1 MTTLTEGRLT
11 FTFDDDCD
19 VGKYDDWSYYRQY
32 FQSAAGSSKAVDFV
46 CVSKR
51 VAWLI
56 EVKDYRFHPRTKLI
70 ELSDEIA
77 AKVRDTL
84 AGLATA
90 ATNAHDV
97 HEKKIAQRALCSRRR
112 WRIALHL
119 EQPVQNSKLW
129 QGVPD
134 PTKLLPKLKKKLKF
148 VDPDPEIVD
157 TSRSCSDMNWTS
169 T

>member
-11 FTFDDDCD
+11 FTFDTGCD
-19 VGKYDDWSYYRQY
+19 VGKYDDWSFYRQN
-32 FQSAAGSSKAVDFV
+32 FQSAAGGSKAVDFV
-46 CVSKR
+46 CVSKS

-56 EVKDYRFHPRTKLI
+56 EVKDYRFHPRAKLI
-70 ELSDEIA
+70 DLSDEIA

-90 ATNAHDV
+90 ATNADDPN
-97 HEKKIAQRALCSRRR
+97 EKEIAQLALSSRRR
-112 WRIALHL
+112 WRVALHL
-119 EQPVQNSKLW
+119 EQPAQNSRLW
-129 QGVPD
+129 QKVPD

-157 TSRSCSDMNWTS
+157 TNRSCADMNWTAA
-169 T
+169 

>member
-11 FTFDDDCD
+11 FTFDAGCD
-19 VGKYDDWSYYRQY
+19 VGKYDDWTFYRQD
-32 FQSAAGSSKAVDFV
+32 FQGAAGGSKAVDFV
-46 CVSKR
+46 CVGKG

-56 EVKDYRFHPRTKLI
+56 EVKDYRLHPRTKLL

-90 ATNAHDV
+90 ATNSDDPD
-97 HEKKIAQRALCSRRR
+97 EKKIAQRALSPRQR
-112 WRIALHL
+112 WRVALHL
-119 EQPVQNSKLW
+119 ERPVQSSRLW
-129 QGVPD
+129 PKVPD
-134 PTKLLPKLKKKLKF
+134 PAKLLPKLRKKLKF

-157 TSRSCSDMNWTS
+157 TNRSCADMNWTAA
-169 T
+169 